1 MTPSRFDTLFSRHA
15 KAWEETYLT
24 VTPLLPH
31 ALPPGRPALESLIAR
46 HQELNLNAAPGRLL
60 ETSIGPEQ
68 ARRMFEKLL
77 TYSGKELFPEAFA
90 DLAVLAEAL
99 FADFEKPYVLA
110 NSPSV
115 TWSPFTSVTA
125 DSQDMFLAAMDKNRY
140 RLLLGVLGD

>member
-1 MTPSRFDTLFSRHA
+1 MTSSRFDTLFSRHG

-31 ALPPGRPALESLIAR
+31 ALPPGRPSLESLIAR
-46 HQELNLNAAPGRLL
+46 HQELNLNVLPGRLP
-60 ETSIGPEQ
+60 ETSAGTEQ

-77 TYSGKELFPEAFA
+77 SYSGKELFPEAYA
-90 DLAVLAEAL
+90 DLAALAEEL

-115 TWSPFTSVTA
+115 SWSPFISVTA
-125 DSQDMFLAAMDKNRY
+125 DTQDMFLAIMDKNRY